1 MPARVETRQPRGL
14 LLFALLPSIITSTPL
29 LHAVQ
34 SDDADALASLLG
46 GSSPPHLEQT
56 CENGFTPLHWAVRMG
71 SETLTRLLLHAG
83 AARRTAGPLGYTALH
98 MASATG
104 QAHLI
109 PLLLSTDKDGWSSR
123 AATAALNDDGW
134 SALHVAAGAGDASVV
149 AALLSATEAGGV
161 DRRGANGFRAL
172 HLASEQ
178 GHAEATRQLLRAGA
192 VPEAASD
199 GGLTPLCVAVREGH
213 QVSSQPQPQPQRL
226 TPRRWPRS
234 RSRPHPRPR
243 PRPRPRCHPPQ
254 EVAAELAARGALL
267 APACA
272 GFLLRWAQEEP
283 PPPPP
288 ALSRLVGAL
297 PSEVAWHVLL
307 RVRRPG
313 AAE

>member
-1 MPARVETRQPRGL
+1 MPTRVETRQPRGL

-109 PLLLSTDKDGWSSR
+109 PLLLSTDKDSWSSR

-134 SALHVAAGAGDASVV
+134 SALHVAAGAGDASVI

-178 GHAEATRQLLRAGA
+178 GHAEATRQLLHAGA
-192 VPEAASD
+192 APEAASD

-226 TPRRWPRS
+226 TPRRWTRS
-234 RSRPHPRPR
+234 RSRPH
-243 PRPRPRCHPPQ
+243 PRPRCHPPQ

-283 PPPPP
+283 PPPPA
-288 ALSRLVGAL
+288 ALSRLVPAL
-297 PSEVAWHVLL
+297 PSEVAWHILL